1 MCEEKSQGN
10 DVASGR
16 TSCCGPDMEQKMWA
30 FFASMR
36 GERED
41 ETGSCADRMAEMMK
55 ACCGSFVNEGST
67 KR

>member
-1 MCEEKSQGN
+1 
-10 DVASGR
+10 
-16 TSCCGPDMEQKMWA
+16 MEQKMWA